1 MSCTAKDVLIIYQT
15 EAEQWATYLK
25 SVFAGPIPEA
35 GICCYDIATVSSRR
49 DDFPGLD
56 RYNCKLLILS
66 KGMLEGFCQ
75 GWRFFLARVL
85 SPAAH
90 VVVLLC
96 GVESVTPLLE
106 LVPLSA
112 DEYLQISSEQ
122 DVHEY
127 LSTVINIVG
136 KGVSA
141 TAANVNPLTCKLS
154 GSEQKGERLQSA
166 GVHGDG
172 CRLVPARVPCGA
184 STEVFILLKDEAPG
198 GDTEVEFT
206 GENQMRR
213 AEPVHW
219 NDRTLCVNAPDFPA
233 GNVRVTVYSNGV
245 PLSKAQLQYYSSME
259 EVACLLSRVAD
270 PVDFMCQALQL
281 SSVDALDEELS
292 SMLLEGM
299 PTGGFPAL
307 PCVHTPERESRNADV
322 PSLLHFAAQHGF
334 KSVSS
339 LLLQCPGVERALHT
353 ANRRGQTPAEIA
365 KIHGHKELHVLLEEK
380 LVTRRA
386 TSRATFHFTVWI
398 LARRKRQV
406 GQPLTQSA
414 MHQTLLIL
422 HLRFVLPLKKEF
434 FDIAPAA
441 SSEALLLGLQRGKL
455 NLSGM
460 PGAPAAADIC
470 EKDLAFCSDMLLAN
484 GPDLAA
490 ASLSQGKTAFFYPAG
505 RNIFSPGEDSGDVYE
520 VMGPAGNPSTAA
532 VQRVQRAED
541 EGEEVEEL
549 YGPLEMSEEYETILN
564 STKTPVI
571 ANRPPAPKPRPEG
584 TQVKKGRTLY
594 IRKVFQK
601 KKTPPANADLYSL
614 PTIQA
619 PGRDDSALSTY
630 DTFVPNQIDGL
641 QWLSE
646 LQRRVKAGSLT
657 VDQALERFSDWQR
670 VQKGMDA
677 AQKEKL
683 NQLRARIINSGED
696 DNGVYDEINIVHYT
710 PSAMANKSRR
720 GSQTLESDSPSRPL
734 KGQLHVGL
742 LY

>member
-1 MSCTAKDVLIIYQT
+1 MFYDYTLNTKNCNHSTALWTLCTFLNGICLFLVAKDVLIIYQT

-25 SVFAGPIPEA
+25 SAFAGPIPEA

-198 GDTEVEFT
+198 GDTEVEFK

-380 LVTRRA
+380 L
-386 TSRATFHFTVWI
+386 
-398 LARRKRQV
+398 
-406 GQPLTQSA
+406 
-414 MHQTLLIL
+414 
-422 HLRFVLPLKKEF
+422 
-434 FDIAPAA
+434 
-441 SSEALLLGLQRGKL
+441 
-455 NLSGM
+455 
-460 PGAPAAADIC
+460 
-470 EKDLAFCSDMLLAN
+470 
-484 GPDLAA
+484 
-490 ASLSQGKTAFFYPAG
+490 
-505 RNIFSPGEDSGDVYE
+505 NIFSPGEDSGDVYE

-696 DNGVYDEINIVHYT
+696 DSVYDEINIVHYT

-734 KGQLHVGL
+734 KGQLHSHFFRKGNKR
-742 LY
+742 